1 MSETNILIGPKAL
14 TKAVEIVK
22 QQDTVVHFH
31 GMFIDKSTIDMVE
44 FMGHYYLIV
53 VNTDDFNK
61 CSFEEASKDRFDCL
75 LTALKGVA
83 ATSLQIGG
91 F

>member
-1 MSETNILIGPKAL
+1 MSETNLLIGPKAL

-53 VNTDDFNK
+53 VNTDDFN
-61 CSFEEASKDRFDCL
+61 CL